1 MAIYE
6 NKFEIGDVV
15 WFERLGRQYSAW
27 NGLADLLD
35 AKRFSACTKATKCVV
50 KNYTLYKS
58 LGYKEFVYLLE
69 DDNGS
74 NYLVSDMAI
83 ELYSGQD
90 KMQQKAEPQQYKPRA
105 KWVKNTGEKPDL
117 PDGTL
122 VTIKWCDGDMFD
134 DVVEDI
140 IWKIGYYPTN
150 NIVKW
155 KLANDW
161 NKVVDGK
168 VPAID
173 PSTLIE
179 VKNEKD
185 YGGNKYK
192 GKVDDFAWAIIKKWR
207 YAKKD

>member
-15 WFERLGRQYSAW
+15 WFKCLGEQYIGWS
-27 NGLADLLD
+27 GLADLLD

-50 KNYTLYKS
+50 KNYTLHKS

-74 NYLVSDMAI
+74 NYLVRDRAI
-83 ELYSGQD
+83 ELYSKQD
-90 KMQQKAEPQQYKPRA
+90 

-122 VTIKWCDGDMFD
+122 VKARWSDGDETVGIYNDMAWYISESPQ
-134 DVVEDI
+134 V
-140 IWKIGYYPTN
+140 

-155 KLANDW
+155 KVVDDW
-161 NKVVDGK
+161 NKVTDGK
-168 VPAID
+168 APDID
-173 PSTLIE
+173 TSSHIE
-179 VKNEKD
+179 VKNKKE
-185 YGGNKYK
+185 YGGSKYK
-192 GKVDDFAWAIIKKWR
+192 GNVDDFKWDMIKKWR